1 MASHRLIV
9 RKVDI
14 LSLTLLLASLCA
26 AQAVPGSQ
34 RPKTL
39 AASGQTV
46 AGSPVSVSP
55 GNWSQLAEVG
65 PGHFTELFGTTAAV
79 SGDTVVVGSWPTFSD
94 LRTAY
99 IFLKSDNAWQT
110 RPAASLRVPSPNGFP
125 SSLAI
130 DGNTVVIGFPSSGAG
145 FPSYAYVY
153 VKPVSGWENMAPTAV
168 LTPSDSL
175 DGSFGRSVSVSGD
188 TIIVGDPAENSSTG
202 AGYVYVKPIGGWQ
215 DMTETA
221 KLTASDGALGDQLG
235 ASASVSSTTIALGA
249 PQLANFASGKAYV
262 YVRPTAGWTDMTQTA
277 ELTLTQ
283 DQPETGWS
291 IATNGTFVVVG
302 APYLLGDGTAYL
314 FERPSSGWADMTETA
329 TLSPAD
335 QQQSAEQFGLS
346 VGISGK
352 MVAVTAPRRG
362 ASPNLEQ
369 GGVYIFEE
377 PAGGW
382 QNMSSQTVLTGSDA
396 HYLTLLGECM
406 GMSGKVVVSG
416 AQPAQ
421 FAGTAYIFALP

>member
-1 MASHRLIV
+1 MASHRSTG

-34 RPKTL
+34 PQKAL
-39 AASGQTV
+39 AASGRTA

-55 GNWSQLAEVG
+55 GNWSQLAKVG

-125 SSLAI
+125 TSLAI
-130 DGNTVVIGFPSSGAG
+130 DGDTVVIGFPSSGAG

-221 KLTASDGALGDQLG
+221 KLTASNGALGDQLG
-235 ASASVSSTTIALGA
+235 ASASVSGTTIALGA
-249 PQLANFASGKAYV
+249 PLADFSSGKAYV
-262 YVRPTAGWTDMTQTA
+262 YVRPATGWTDMTQTA

-283 DQPETGWS
+283 EQPDAGFS
-291 IATNGTFVVVG
+291 IATNGTLVVVG
-302 APYLLGDGTAYL
+302 APNFSGLGAVYL
-314 FERPSSGWADMTETA
+314 FERPSSGWVDMTPTA
-329 TLSPAD
+329 SLSPAD
-335 QQQSAEQFGLS
+335 QLQSYEEFGRS
-346 VGISGK
+346 VGISGR
-352 MVAVTAPRRG
+352 MVAVTAPGRG

-377 PAGGW
+377 PASGW

-396 HYLTLLGECM
+396 HYFALLGECM

-421 FAGTAYIFALP
+421 FAGTAYIFGLP